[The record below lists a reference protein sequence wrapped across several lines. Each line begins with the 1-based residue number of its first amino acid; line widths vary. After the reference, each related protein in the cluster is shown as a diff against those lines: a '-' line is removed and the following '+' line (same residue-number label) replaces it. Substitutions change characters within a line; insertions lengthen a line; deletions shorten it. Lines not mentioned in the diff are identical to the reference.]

1 VSSHDLLEALAIFAA
16 GLAAGTINT
25 VVGSGTLITFPTLLA
40 FGYPPVLANVS
51 NNVGLVPGVASGVHG
66 YRAELTGQRKRIL
79 RLGSA
84 SVCGGLVG
92 AVLLLVLP
100 EGAFKAIVPALIG
113 IALVMV
119 VFQPRLA
126 KWVAARQRARAAAR
140 DGSDTVADGSPAVD
154 RSPAVDGSPAT
165 GGSPAVDGSRVAN
178 VARVPGAG
186 DGPRA
191 VGVAAPGDGGL
202 AVGTA
207 APGDGARALVTAGT
221 GDVAS
226 VLGTAGTGARASAVG
241 VVDAISQPETTLQL
255 GGPVLWV
262 LVFLAGVY
270 GGYFGAAQ
278 GVLLIGIMG
287 IAFTETMQRI
297 NAVKNVLAG
306 LVNGVA
312 ALIFIVATHV
322 DWGVA
327 GLIAAG
333 SIIGGQVGAR
343 IGRRLPPWGLRL
355 VIICVGT
362 AALVKLLA

>member
-1 VSSHDLLEALAIFAA
+1 VPHDLLRAIAIFAV

-66 YRAELTGQRKRIL
+66 YRAELAGQRRRII

-84 SVCGGLVG
+84 SLCGGLVG
-92 AVLLLVLP
+92 AILLLVLP
-100 EGAFKAIVPALIG
+100 AGAFKAIVPVLIG

-126 KWVAARQRARAAAR
+126 RWVAARQRARAAA
-140 DGSDTVADGSPAVD
+140 ADPLGGPGAAGGPTGAGGPAGAGGPTGAGSP
-154 RSPAVDGSPAT
+154 DGT
-165 GGSPAVDGSRVAN
+165 V
-178 VARVPGAG
+178 GAAAG
-186 DGPRA
+186 VPRA
-191 VGVAAPGDGGL
+191 
-202 AVGTA
+202 T
-207 APGDGARALVTAGT
+207 
-221 GDVAS
+221 
-226 VLGTAGTGARASAVG
+226 G
-241 VVDAISQPETTLQL
+241 VVDLVHPGADVQL

-262 LVFLAGVY
+262 LVFLSGIY

-287 IAFTETMQRI
+287 IAFTDTMQRI

-306 LVNGVA
+306 LVNGIA
-312 ALIFIVATHV
+312 AVVFIIATHI

-333 SIIGGQVGAR
+333 AILGGQFGAR
-343 IGRRLPPWGLRL
+343 IGRKLPPWGLRV
-355 VIICVGT
+355 VIVCVGV

>member
-1 VSSHDLLEALAIFAA
+1 VVGVSHDLLQALAIFAA

-66 YRAELTGQRKRIL
+66 YRAELAGQRRRVL

-84 SVCGGLVG
+84 SLVGGLVG
-92 AVLLLVLP
+92 AILLLVLP
-100 EGAFKAIVPALIG
+100 AGAFKAIVPVLIG

-126 KWVAARQRARAAAR
+126 KWVAARQRA
-140 DGSDTVADGSPAVD
+140 
-154 RSPAVDGSPAT
+154 
-165 GGSPAVDGSRVAN
+165 
-178 VARVPGAG
+178 GA
-186 DGPRA
+186 P
-191 VGVAAPGDGGL
+191 APGGAAGRGEAEPGG
-202 AVGTA
+202 AE
-207 APGDGARALVTAGT
+207 PGGAEPGGAEPGGA
-221 GDVAS
+221 D
-226 VLGTAGTGARASAVG
+226 GTAGPDGDHGPAGAGGVGGAGAVS
-241 VVDAISQPETTLQL
+241 VARPVQTSTAVQV

-262 LVFLAGVY
+262 LVFLSGMY

-278 GVLLIGIMG
+278 GVLLLGLMG
-287 IAFTETMQRI
+287 VAFTDSMQRI

-306 LVNGVA
+306 LVNGIA
-312 ALIFIVATHV
+312 AVVFVIATHI
-322 DWGVA
+322 DWGAA

-333 SIIGGQVGAR
+333 AILGGQLGAR
-343 IGRRLPPWGLRL
+343 IGRKLPPWGLRVL
-355 VIICVGT
+355 IICVGL

>member
-1 VSSHDLLEALAIFAA
+1 VVGVSHDLLQAVAIFAA

-66 YRAELTGQRKRIL
+66 YRAELVGQRRRVL

-84 SVCGGLVG
+84 SLCGGLLG
-92 AVLLLVLP
+92 AILLLVLP
-100 EGAFKAIVPALIG
+100 AAAFKAIVPVLIG

-119 VFQPRLA
+119 VFQPRLS
-126 KWVAARQRARAAAR
+126 KWVARRQRGQAGPAGDS
-140 DGSDTVADGSPAVD
+140 DGDG
-154 RSPAVDGSPAT
+154 DGT
-165 GGSPAVDGSRVAN
+165 GGTAGTPRTG
-178 VARVPGAG
+178 GA
-186 DGPRA
+186 A
-191 VGVAAPGDGGL
+191 TVGVAAPVSQD
-202 AVGTA
+202 TA
-207 APGDGARALVTAGT
+207 
-221 GDVAS
+221 
-226 VLGTAGTGARASAVG
+226 
-241 VVDAISQPETTLQL
+241 LQV

-262 LVFLAGVY
+262 LVFLSGTY

-278 GVLLIGIMG
+278 GVLLLGLMG
-287 IAFTETMQRI
+287 VAFTDSMQRI

-306 LVNGVA
+306 LVNGIA
-312 ALIFIVATHV
+312 AVVFVLATHI

-333 SIIGGQVGAR
+333 SILGGQIGAR
-343 IGRRLPPWGLRL
+343 VGRKLPPWGLRV
-355 VIICVGT
+355 VIICVGV

>member
-1 VSSHDLLEALAIFAA
+1 VSSHDLLTALAIFAA

-66 YRAELTGQRKRIL
+66 YRAELAGQRKRIL

-100 EGAFKAIVPALIG
+100 QSAFKDIVPALIA
-113 IALVMV
+113 IAVVMV

-126 KWVAARQRARAAAR
+126 KWVAARQRARAGAPGSGEDRGRPPSGLDDGGTAVAGDIAAVS
-140 DGSDTVADGSPAVD
+140 GAVT
-154 RSPAVDGSPAT
+154 T
-165 GGSPAVDGSRVAN
+165 GGPTAAVTADF
-178 VARVPGAG
+178 G
-186 DGPRA
+186 DGRGV
-191 VGVAAPGDGGL
+191 VG
-202 AVGTA
+202 
-207 APGDGARALVTAGT
+207 AL
-221 GDVAS
+221 
-226 VLGTAGTGARASAVG
+226 G
-241 VVDAISQPETTLQL
+241 VVDAVSSSVPAAQPLQV

-262 LVFLAGVY
+262 LVFVTGIY

-287 IAFTETMQRI
+287 IAFTDSLQRI

-306 LVNGVA
+306 LVNGLA
-312 ALIFIVATHV
+312 ALVFIVATHI
-322 DWGVA
+322 DWGAA

-333 SIIGGQVGAR
+333 AIIGGQVGAR
-343 IGRRLPPWGLRL
+343 IGRRLPPWGLRV
-355 VIICVGT
+355 VIVFVGIL
-362 AALVKLLA
+362 ALVKLLA